1 MYFAFDYLTK
11 ICAMRKYLAIQAFI
25 LLFLFVSVGAFAQTI
40 VVSGNVHDLT
50 NKEFLPAVSVTIKG
64 SPGGTFTDD
73 HGNFKL
79 TTIQNFPFVLVISSI
94 GFETREITV
103 NNSSPVQVDLK
114 SSSSLGQEIVVSASR
129 VPQRILE
136 SPVSIERVS
145 AANIRSAPA
154 SSYYD
159 VLTNLKGVDMTT
171 SSLTFKTP
179 STRGFNTSGNERL
192 NQLVDGMD
200 NQAPG
205 LNFSVGSVIGLTE
218 LDVDNMELLPG
229 ASSALYGS
237 GGMNG
242 TLLINSKNPFK
253 YQGFSF
259 QVKEGVMNVDG
270 RERPASPY
278 NNASFRWAYKT
289 SDKFAF
295 KIGAEFT
302 QAKDWLGDDYR
313 DYNRTSGQIVYGSR
327 TSDPNYDGIN
337 VYGDETT
344 VDIMKNVLL
353 PISKQAPFLA
363 PYIYSL
369 DTTKPM
375 NVSRTGYNEKYT
387 VSPNTVNFKLSGAM
401 HYKVSDNTEAILEGY
416 WGTGNTVYTGA
427 DRYSLRDLK
436 VAQYKLEFN
445 NKNWLLRAFTTQEN
459 AGNSYDAT
467 VTTRLFNEAW
477 KPSATWYQ
485 EYAEAY
491 LGALTSGQSN
501 INANNY
507 ARSIADVGRPVA
519 GSAQF
524 NQIFDSVRSKPISDG
539 GGKFIDKTDLYSVEG
554 QYNLT
559 QFTGDFA
566 DIIVGASFKRYE
578 LNSEGTLFVDSTG
591 KIGTN
596 EFGAYAQI
604 SKRFFDDF
612 LKLTF
617 SGRYD
622 KNQNFQGR
630 FTPRATAVIKTGENS
645 NIRLSFQTAYR
656 FPTNQNQWINLVV
669 GGNEILIGGLPS
681 LRNFYNFNSNPVYT
695 ESSVLAGSPTTAS
708 FGTFKPESV
717 VSYEAGYKALA
728 AGGRLLIDLCGYYA
742 QNHDLLSRTTVIQSK
757 TGDAAGLA
765 NSANWTIFSVS
776 VNAPGV
782 VSSYGYGLSLDYRL
796 PMNFTIGVN
805 GSSDVLNKQPDNFV
819 TYFNAPKYRA
829 NATFGNTGFGPK
841 NLFSFSIVLRWQDA
855 IPNYEA
861 DFANGSLPSIRTLDA
876 QISYKLPKIKSVIK
890 IGATNLLNQ
899 YYTDGVGSS
908 DVGGLYYVGFAYNV
922 F

>member
-1 MYFAFDYLTK
+1 
-11 ICAMRKYLAIQAFI
+11 MRKYLTNLAII
-25 LLFLFVSVGAFAQTI
+25 LLLVFVSVSAFAQTVTI
-40 VVSGNVHDLT
+40 SGNVRSQL
-50 NKEFLPAVSVTIKG
+50 NKEYVPAVSITIKG
-64 SPGGTFTDD
+64 TPEGTFTDD
-73 HGNFKL
+73 RGNFKI
-79 TTIQNFPFVLVISSI
+79 TTTAKFPLVLVVSSI
-94 GFETREITV
+94 GYTKQEITV
-103 NNSSPVQVDLK
+103 DNTNFVQVEVIPT
-114 SSSSLGQEIVVSASR
+114 SSLGQEIVVSASR
-129 VPQRILE
+129 VAQSILE

-154 SSYYD
+154 VSYYD
-159 VLTNLKGVDMTT
+159 VLTNLKGVDITT

-179 STRGFNTSGNERL
+179 STRGFNASGNERL

-242 TLLINSKNPFK
+242 TILINSKSPFK

-259 QVKEGVMNVDG
+259 QVKEGVMNIDG
-270 RERPASPY
+270 RERSISPY
-278 NNASFRWAYKT
+278 NNASLRWAYKT

-302 QAKDWLGDDYR
+302 QAKDWLGDDTR
-313 DYNRTSGQIVYGSR
+313 DFNRTTGQIVYGNR
-327 TSDPNYDGIN
+327 ANDPNYDGIN

-344 VDIMKNVLL
+344 VDIMKNVLI
-353 PISKQAPFLA
+353 PIAHQAPFLA

-369 DTTKPM
+369 DTTKPI
-375 NVSRTGYNEKYT
+375 NVSRTGYNEKYV
-387 VSPNTVNFKLSGAM
+387 VSPNTVNIKVSGAM
-401 HYKVSDNTEAILEGY
+401 HYKITPNTEAIAEGY
-416 WGTGNTVYTGA
+416 FGTGNTVYTGA

-436 VAQYKLEFN
+436 VAQYKLELN
-445 NKNWLLRAFTTQEN
+445 NKNWFLRAYTTQEN

-477 KPSATWYQ
+477 KPSPVWYQ
-485 EYAEAY
+485 QYSEAY
-491 LGALTSGQSN
+491 LTEIMSGQSTA
-501 INANNY
+501 NANNF
-507 ARSIADVGRPVA
+507 ARAIADQGRPVE

-524 NQIFDSVRSKPISDG
+524 NQIFDSVRSKPIKDG
-539 GGKFIDKTDLYSVEG
+539 GGKFIDKTDLYSAEG

-578 LNSEGTLFVDSTG
+578 LNSEGTLFADSAG

-596 EFGAYAQI
+596 EVGAYAQI
-604 SKRFFDDF
+604 SKSFFDNF

-622 KNQNFQGR
+622 KNQNFNGR

-681 LRNFYNFNSNPVYT
+681 LRSFYNFQGNPVYT
-695 ESSVLAGSPTTAS
+695 ESSVLAGSPTPAV

-717 VSYEAGYKALA
+717 TSYEVGYKALTA
-728 AGGRLLIDLCGYYA
+728 DNNLLIDMYAYYG

-757 TGDAAGLA
+757 TGTPQGLS
-765 NSANWTIFSVS
+765 NTANWNIFSVS

-782 VSSYGYGLSLDYRL
+782 VESYGYGLSLDYRL

-805 GSSDVLNKQPDNFV
+805 GSSDVLQNQPANFV
-819 TYFNAPKYRA
+819 TYFDAPKYRA
-829 NATFGNTGFGPK
+829 NVSFGNTGFGPK
-841 NLFSFSIVLRWQDA
+841 KLMSFNIVLRWQDA
-855 IPNYEA
+855 IPNYVS
-861 DFANGSLPSIRTLDA
+861 DFVNGALPSIRTLDA
-876 QISYKLPKIKSVIK
+876 QISYKLLKIKSVIK

-899 YYTDGVGSS
+899 YYTDGVGNS